1 MQTTIHGRPVVM
13 VLLDSSGKYSRFAD
27 AGRLRGFLETET
39 AGEPHITSADAGGG
53 GT

>member
-1 MQTTIHGRPVVM
+1 M

-39 AGEPHITSADAGGG
+39 GGEEPHITSADAGGG

>member
-1 MQTTIHGRPVVM
+1 MIM

-27 AGRLRGFLETET
+27 AQRLRTWIDNG
-39 AGEPHITSADAGGG
+39 GEQRITSADANGA

>member
-1 MQTTIHGRPVVM
+1 M

-27 AGRLRGFLETET
+27 AGRLRGFLESET
-39 AGEPHITSADAGGG
+39 AGAGEPHITSADAGGG

>member
-1 MQTTIHGRPVVM
+1 MQTTINGRPVVII
-13 VLLDSSGKYSRFAD
+13 LLDSSGKYSRFAD
-27 AGRLRGFLETET
+27 AGRLRGFLET